1 MVERYT
7 IPVVALKSELEARV
21 RYVLKSIIEFYSDL
35 EIRMMS
41 VRGKKVVGENI
52 KFSESVKEGKHMDR
66 KRGSIKKQ
74 ILLQTTKFLS

>member
-41 VRGKKVVGENI
+41 VRQE
-52 KFSESVKEGKHMDR
+52 ER
-66 KRGSIKKQ
+66 K
-74 ILLQTTKFLS
+74 L